1 MEMTPEIQAV
11 IDSAVESAIG
21 GLKAKNQEL
30 LDKNKK
36 LMKGQEIDP
45 QTVIDLEAQID
56 KLTIDLSAANKASKE
71 SAKVMEALQGQLS
84 SESSF
89 TSKLLLDNGLT
100 DALVKAGVSAPF
112 LPAVKAMLSSQAKIA
127 IDGDTRKA
135 VIGDKDLSA
144 FVTEWATSD
153 DGKHYISAPSN
164 SGGGASGG
172 SGSTGQQVVN
182 RSTFDAMSH
191 PERASFAKSGGKVTD

>member
-1 MEMTPEIQAV
+1 MEITPEIQAA
-11 IDSAVESAIG
+11 IDSAVEAATG
-21 GLKAKNQEL
+21 GLKTKNQEL

-56 KLTIDLSAANKASKE
+56 KLTTDLSAANKVSKD
-71 SAKVMEALQGQLS
+71 SLKVMETLQGRLS
-84 SESSF
+84 SETGF

-112 LPAVKAMLSSQAKIA
+112 LPAVKAMLSSQAKITV
-127 IDGDTRKA
+127 DGDVRKA

-172 SGSTGQQVVN
+172 SNSTGQQVVN
-182 RSTFDAMSH
+182 RSQFDAMSH
-191 PERASFAKSGGKVTD
+191 PERASFAKNGGKVTD